1 MHNRSYPF
9 QCRRIHLPVSRFPLE
24 IGALPPPQCTHLMSS
39 PVRAQRAS
47 QKPTGPCYKN
57 PHEELAPPA
66 GLEPATLGLGNRRSI
81 QLSYGG
87 PRASCEML
95 PVLGS
100 LLASVDA
107 HQIASGVAGVN
118 AAVGKDGDGP
128 AAALQDRSFS
138 GGVESLGGGW
148 GQGEI
153 AGFSQDE

>member
-1 MHNRSYPF
+1 
-9 QCRRIHLPVSRFPLE
+9 
-24 IGALPPPQCTHLMSS
+24 MSS
-39 PVRAQRAS
+39 PVRAHRAS

-87 PRASCEML
+87 PRASCKML

-128 AAALQDRSFS
+128 AAALQDWGF
-138 GGVESLGGGW
+138 GGCFESLRGGW
-148 GQGEI
+148 DQGEI
-153 AGFSQDE
+153 AGFTQDE